1 MNICKKSEANGTEPP
16 GLTQNRY
23 KMDTDDKNISEK
35 TGLTGDGA
43 SSQSTAV
50 EETQAPLLEYACHPA
65 KRDMRITVLASVFIV
80 VCVILVWLISFS
92 PLLTAVA
99 VLILVGSLTGFYFP
113 TRYYFYNDHLIV
125 KTTLQALRKE
135 WSQYRSYYP
144 DKHGVLLSPFARP
157 TRLENFRGLYIKFAG
172 NRDKVM
178 EIVRSKI
185 KFEDGV

>member
-1 MNICKKSEANGTEPP
+1 
-16 GLTQNRY
+16 
-23 KMDTDDKNISEK
+23 MDTEEKNISEK
-35 TGLTGDGA
+35 TGLTGSESAPPAGA
-43 SSQSTAV
+43 A
-50 EETQAPLLEYACHPA
+50 EEKGQIPLLEYVCHPA
-65 KRDMRITVLASVFIV
+65 KRDLRITVLASVFIV

-92 PLLTAVA
+92 PLLTALA
-99 VLILVGSLTGFYFP
+99 VLILFGSLAGFYFP

-135 WSQYRSYYP
+135 WSQYRSFYP

-172 NRDKVM
+172 NRDKVL

-185 KFEDGV
+185 KIEDGA